1 MDARYFISDQIKFI
15 NHLLMESSTSD
26 IQQSI
31 KKSMTTITDIM
42 MLERHLSELYFAVMA
57 NLYGDGIKIMNICR
71 KYFETFD
78 KEKNENYIGK
88 LHSKYMSI
96 IEIIQ
101 KKILDQFNNINDAN
115 MNNIDQ
121 VNQIYELLDLL
132 DEPTQQKF
140 LKELSDKICVT
151 FPIGVFSKNADA
163 QFNDVYKLLNDTK
176 YEKLNKWNFKKYII
190 ISWCTKLSE
199 SIFNENVQNITQNM
213 MRQAKKYEDVFI
225 KYGIGVN
232 EDVVMVAFDKY
243 KEIMLNKI
251 FNEYKLPNILLEL
264 EETNFKF
271 VNELTIS
278 LKNLDK
284 LVSEFMTKRNIPKII
299 SFYDKKINEFL
310 EKIVDF
316 YNKNVQNSNDILNDK
331 YIIPTKN
338 LFEAVTGLVADIK
351 KKYNDFNIE
360 PTKLKKYRSDV
371 FKIYIIKHRNDIFD
385 LINISL
391 SKYSQN
397 KIIKTMMVTTKTIMF
412 MDKTDK
418 MSKMI
423 GTDGID
429 ISGEIEMI
437 CAIIQKIG
445 VLDNYVYSALF
456 NEIAKEY
463 ERILIDGP
471 NGFGTMA
478 TSPSITVYNKNVYI
492 QAHMDITHI
501 KNTFKNSQNITQNL
515 KELEYKLVLIPGDI
529 SDEKKFVEQYVSMF
543 PKGTI
548 DDLKKIIKI
557 KDISPNSTNNI
568 IKIYTAICTTIKK
581 N

>member
-1 MDARYFISDQIKFI
+1 
-15 NHLLMESSTSD
+15 
-26 IQQSI
+26 
-31 KKSMTTITDIM
+31 
-42 MLERHLSELYFAVMA
+42 
-57 NLYGDGIKIMNICR
+57 
-71 KYFETFD
+71 
-78 KEKNENYIGK
+78 
-88 LHSKYMSI
+88 
-96 IEIIQ
+96 
-101 KKILDQFNNINDAN
+101 
-115 MNNIDQ
+115 
-121 VNQIYELLDLL
+121 
-132 DEPTQQKF
+132 
-140 LKELSDKICVT
+140 
-151 FPIGVFSKNADA
+151 
-163 QFNDVYKLLNDTK
+163 
-176 YEKLNKWNFKKYII
+176 
-190 ISWCTKLSE
+190 
-199 SIFNENVQNITQNM
+199 

-232 EDVVMVAFDKY
+232 EDIVMVAFDKY

-251 FNEYKLPNILLEL
+251 FNEYRLPNILLEL

-316 YNKNVQNSNDILNDK
+316 FNKNVQNSNDILNDK

-412 MDKTDK
+412 MDRTDKTDK
-418 MSKMI
+418 VDKM
-423 GTDGID
+423 GKTTDGID
-429 ISGEIEMI
+429 ISGEIEMV
-437 CAIIQKIG
+437 CTIIQKIG
-445 VLDNYVYSALF
+445 ILDNYVYSALF
-456 NEIAKEY
+456 NEISKEY
-463 ERILIDGP
+463 ERLLIDSPG
-471 NGFGTMA
+471 GFGPS
-478 TSPSITVYNKNVYI
+478 SPSIITYNKNVYT
-492 QAHMDITHI
+492 QAHMDIMHI

-529 SDEKKFVEQYVSMF
+529 SDEKKFVEQYISMF
-543 PKGTI
+543 PKSTI
-548 DDLKKIIKI
+548 DDLKKILKI
-557 KDISPNSTNNI
+557 KEVSPNSTNNI
-568 IKIYTAICTTIKK
+568 IKIYTTIYTTIKK